1 MIIGLMEIF
10 VESGGASIGVVPD
23 ELLGLE
29 EIFVLRCRDRLDF
42 IGALS
47 GFQLPVA
54 LHVKSLSI

>member
-10 VESGGASIGVVPD
+10 VEPGGASIGVVPD

-54 LHVKSLSI
+54 LHV